1 MTCGIIIIDIQ
12 SLLSQPKVVKVG
24 GQYLVQSDDF
34 LFRGSC
40 SVTTQPTRGN
50 ESGGQYLGSKSDWFL
65 LFNITCKFK
74 ATNLFI
80 NRL

>member
-34 LFRGSC
+34 LF
-40 SVTTQPTRGN
+40 
-50 ESGGQYLGSKSDWFL
+50 
-65 LFNITCKFK
+65 
-74 ATNLFI
+74 
-80 NRL
+80 